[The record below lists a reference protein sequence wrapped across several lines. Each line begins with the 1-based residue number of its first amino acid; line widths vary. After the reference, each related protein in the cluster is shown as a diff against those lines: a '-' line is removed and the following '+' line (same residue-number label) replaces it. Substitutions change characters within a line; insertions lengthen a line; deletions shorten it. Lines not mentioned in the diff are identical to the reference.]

1 MSATTSSPSTGA
13 VPSNWN
19 IANGL
24 TALRIALVPLFA
36 ALLLHGDGKQT
47 DWRIAAALAFA
58 GAVATDRIDGE
69 LARSRGLVTNL
80 GKIAD
85 PIADKA
91 LIGAA
96 LVSLSLLGE
105 LWWAV
110 TLLILARELG
120 ITLLRFVVIRHG
132 VMPAGRGGKAKTV
145 AQSAAIL
152 LFIAPLPDRVQPVAV
167 LAMGVALILTV
178 TTGLDYV
185 IQAYRMRESSERTR
199 LKRAARRMA
208 RRPDA
213 GSAGGP
219 GPGSVSGP
227 GSGSDLLSGSQPTGD
242 PGVPVSDSGQDGRP
256 GSAAE
261 AGQGKGLPTSG
272 SPAGSSLDPAAPGQ
286 LPDGPDRPD
295 LPDKDPSVG
304 RDTVR

>member
-1 MSATTSSPSTGA
+1 VSATTVPPTSAT
-13 VPSNWN
+13 PSNWN

-36 ALLLHGDGKQT
+36 ALLLHEGGRQT
-47 DWRIAAALAFA
+47 EWRVAAAVAFA

-96 LVSLSLLGE
+96 LISLSILGE
-105 LWWAV
+105 LWWTV
-110 TLLILARELG
+110 TVLILARELG

-145 AQSAAIL
+145 VQSLAIL
-152 LFIAPLPDRVQPVAV
+152 LYIAPLPDPVQPVAKV
-167 LAMGVALILTV
+167 LMAVALVLTV
-178 TTGLDYV
+178 ATGLDYL

-199 LKRAARRMA
+199 LKRAARRVT
-208 RRPDA
+208 RRGPAGPAPVAAPEREDDDRVVDA
-213 GSAGGP
+213 DP
-219 GPGSVSGP
+219 R
-227 GSGSDLLSGSQPTGD
+227 TGD
-242 PGVPVSDSGQDGRP
+242 DR
-256 GSAAE
+256 
-261 AGQGKGLPTSG
+261 
-272 SPAGSSLDPAAPGQ
+272 PAGHDP
-286 LPDGPDRPD
+286 
-295 LPDKDPSVG
+295 
-304 RDTVR
+304 VR

>member
-1 MSATTSSPSTGA
+1 VSATTSPATSA

-24 TALRIALVPLFA
+24 TALRIAMVPLFA
-36 ALLLHGDGKQT
+36 AVLLHGDGKQT
-47 DWRIAAALAFA
+47 DWRIAAAVAFA

-96 LVSLSLLGE
+96 LISLSMLDE

-110 TLLILARELG
+110 TVLILARELG
-120 ITLLRFVVIRHG
+120 ITLLRFIVIRHG

-145 AQSAAIL
+145 AQSLAIL
-152 LFIAPLPDRVQPVAV
+152 IYIAPLPDPVQPVAKV
-167 LAMGVALILTV
+167 AMGVAVVLTV
-178 TTGLDYV
+178 ATGLDYMF
-185 IQAYRMRESSERTR
+185 QAYRMREGSERTR
-199 LKRAARRMA
+199 LKRAARRA
-208 RRPDA
+208 LRR
-213 GSAGGP
+213 
-219 GPGSVSGP
+219 P
-227 GSGSDLLSGSQPTGD
+227 GSGPAGAGVD
-242 PGVPVSDSGQDGRP
+242 PAGVGAADSGAETTDTDAVGKEDETGRIDP
-256 GSAAE
+256 
-261 AGQGKGLPTSG
+261 K
-272 SPAGSSLDPAAPGQ
+272 PADQ
-286 LPDGPDRPD
+286 
-295 LPDKDPSVG
+295 DPSVG

>member
-1 MSATTSSPSTGA
+1 MSATTVPPTSAT
-13 VPSNWN
+13 PSNWN

-36 ALLLHGDGKQT
+36 ALLLHESGRQT
-47 DWRIAAALAFA
+47 EWRVAAAVAFA

-96 LVSLSLLGE
+96 LISLSILGE
-105 LWWAV
+105 LWWTV
-110 TLLILARELG
+110 TVLILARELG

-145 AQSAAIL
+145 VQSLAIL
-152 LFIAPLPDRVQPVAV
+152 LYIAPLPDPVQPVAKV
-167 LAMGVALILTV
+167 LMAVALVLTV
-178 TTGLDYV
+178 ATGLDYL

-199 LKRAARRMA
+199 LKRAARRVT
-208 RRPDA
+208 RRGPAGPAPVAAPEREDDDRVVDA
-213 GSAGGP
+213 DP
-219 GPGSVSGP
+219 R
-227 GSGSDLLSGSQPTGD
+227 TGD
-242 PGVPVSDSGQDGRP
+242 DR
-256 GSAAE
+256 
-261 AGQGKGLPTSG
+261 
-272 SPAGSSLDPAAPGQ
+272 PAGHDP
-286 LPDGPDRPD
+286 
-295 LPDKDPSVG
+295 
-304 RDTVR
+304 VR

>member
-1 MSATTSSPSTGA
+1 MSATTVPPTSAT
-13 VPSNWN
+13 PSNWN

-36 ALLLHGDGKQT
+36 ALLLHEGGRQT
-47 DWRIAAALAFA
+47 EWRVAAAVAFA

-96 LVSLSLLGE
+96 LISLSILGE
-105 LWWAV
+105 LWWTV
-110 TLLILARELG
+110 TVLILARELG

-145 AQSAAIL
+145 VQSLAIL
-152 LFIAPLPDRVQPVAV
+152 LYIAPLPDPVQPVAKV
-167 LAMGVALILTV
+167 LMAVALVLTV
-178 TTGLDYV
+178 ATGLDYL

-199 LKRAARRMA
+199 LKRAARRVT
-208 RRPDA
+208 RRGPAGPAPVAAPEREDDDRVVDA
-213 GSAGGP
+213 DP
-219 GPGSVSGP
+219 R
-227 GSGSDLLSGSQPTGD
+227 TGD
-242 PGVPVSDSGQDGRP
+242 DR
-256 GSAAE
+256 
-261 AGQGKGLPTSG
+261 
-272 SPAGSSLDPAAPGQ
+272 PAGHDP
-286 LPDGPDRPD
+286 
-295 LPDKDPSVG
+295 
-304 RDTVR
+304 VR

>member
-1 MSATTSSPSTGA
+1 VSATTSPSTSA

-47 DWRIAAALAFA
+47 DWRIAATLAFA
-58 GAVATDRIDGE
+58 GAVATDKIDGE

-96 LVSLSLLGE
+96 LVSLSILGE

-110 TLLILARELG
+110 TVLILARELG
-120 ITLLRFVVIRHG
+120 ITLLRFSVIRHG

-145 AQSAAIL
+145 AQSLAIL
-152 LFIAPLPDRVQPVAV
+152 LYIAPLPDPVQPVAKV
-167 LAMGVALILTV
+167 LMAVAVVLTLV
-178 TTGLDYV
+178 TGIDYV
-185 IQAYRMRESSERTR
+185 IQAYRMREGSERTR
-199 LKRAARRMA
+199 RKRAARLRL
-208 RRPDA
+208 RN
-213 GSAGGP
+213 
-219 GPGSVSGP
+219 
-227 GSGSDLLSGSQPTGD
+227 
-242 PGVPVSDSGQDGRP
+242 
-256 GSAAE
+256 
-261 AGQGKGLPTSG
+261 
-272 SPAGSSLDPAAPGQ
+272 
-286 LPDGPDRPD
+286 PDGGSTG
-295 LPDKDPSVG
+295 PSTGNSSGNSTGNSSDNDQSAG